1 MASVPQPQETWTN
14 SWTCWTSGLMEQM
27 DQSLDWDLTATLTTT
42 SNISPRSDQKRSGQF
57 NEWMD
62 TDMDHGKKLKQRD
75 IVPFE
80 DMGLAQM
87 LEDIPVNSNADEDF
101 LDSFMDLTDFLL
113 PDQAIEET
121 EEIQN
126 VIHLEDTEVSKSAFF
141 GIDNLAEGAVICEE
155 VDATAI
161 TDEVDISDLKDHDY
175 SAKKPR
181 LSPEPVVAVETKPS
195 KLTSTSK
202 STKLSPDQKYRERR
216 NKNNVASRRSREIR
230 KMKFVEMEEEANRLI
245 VVNAE
250 LKEKIAEMEKV
261 AKDMKALLVQKLA
274 AK

>member
-1 MASVPQPQETWTN
+1 M
-14 SWTCWTSGLMEQM
+14 
-27 DQSLDWDLTATLTTT
+27 
-42 SNISPRSDQKRSGQF
+42 
-57 NEWMD
+57 
-62 TDMDHGKKLKQRD
+62 
-75 IVPFE
+75 
-80 DMGLAQM
+80 
-87 LEDIPVNSNADEDF
+87 
-101 LDSFMDLTDFLL
+101 
-113 PDQAIEET
+113 
-121 EEIQN
+121 
-126 VIHLEDTEVSKSAFF
+126 
-141 GIDNLAEGAVICEE
+141 
-155 VDATAI
+155 DATAI